1 MLRSLSPAARSIPR
15 NRAGSLSTRGR
26 LALST
31 KEDDMKSDIPDE
43 FGNRMTLLILAM
55 YLCVY
60 LLLSFT
66 L

>member
-1 MLRSLSPAARSIPR
+1 
-15 NRAGSLSTRGR
+15 
-26 LALST
+26 
-31 KEDDMKSDIPDE
+31 MKPDLPDE